1 MRYLKLFDVFESKS
15 EHTNKELTKLID
27 WAIKF
32 ADCTTKKTKNG
43 IILFP
48 PKSFSKDLKPRTIHF
63 AERAI
68 FDVMRSLASWYG
80 VRKKDIEEYFKNKEK
95 PIKNEISKII

>member
-1 MRYLKLFDVFESKS
+1 MKYLELFDVFESKS
-15 EHTNKELTKLID
+15 QHADKELNKLID
-27 WAIKF
+27 WAIKS

-48 PKSFSKDLKPRTIHF
+48 PKSFGENLEPRTIHF

-80 VRKKDIEEYFKNKEK
+80 VKKKDIEECFKNNKN
-95 PIKNEISKII
+95 PIKK